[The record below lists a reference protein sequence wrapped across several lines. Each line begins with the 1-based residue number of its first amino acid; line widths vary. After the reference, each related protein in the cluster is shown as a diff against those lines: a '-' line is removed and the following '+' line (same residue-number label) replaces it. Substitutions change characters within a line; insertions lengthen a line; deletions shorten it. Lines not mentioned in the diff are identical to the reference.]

1 MNGSG
6 GVAPVVLEDVSFSYG
21 QTLVLEGVG
30 LSIGQGDFACVV
42 GPNGGGKTTLLK
54 LILGLLKPSGGSVR
68 VLGADPVRARARV
81 GYVPQ
86 HWTFDLQFPMQVI
99 DVVLMGRMGGG
110 RWYGQHR
117 AADRKAACDA
127 LAEMGLAAL
136 AERSFGALS
145 GGQRQRVL
153 IARALASAPELLLL
167 DEPTANVDVK
177 AGSDLLQLLKH
188 LNARMT
194 VVMVT
199 HDLGFVSSLVNR
211 VVCVNRTVAVHPMSE
226 LTGDVIAAMY
236 GSDVAMIRHDHRCCT
251 HDHGGPRT

>member
-1 MNGSG
+1 MTASAVPLALE
-6 GVAPVVLEDVSFSYG
+6 GVRFSYG
-21 QTLVLEGVG
+21 NLRVLENVT
-30 LSIGQGDFACVV
+30 LQIDAGDFVCVV

-54 LILGLLKPSGGSVR
+54 LALGLLKPGAGRVSVFG
-68 VLGADPVRARARV
+68 VDPVRARSRV

-110 RWYGQHR
+110 RWFGQHGAEDR
-117 AADRKAACDA
+117 EAAHEALDEMDLNALWDRPFA
-127 LAEMGLAAL
+127 
-136 AERSFGALS
+136 ALS

-153 IARALASAPELLLL
+153 IARALASSPELLLL

-177 AGSDLLQLLKH
+177 AGEELLLLLKQ

-199 HDLGFVSSLVNR
+199 HDLGFVSSLVNH
-211 VVCVNRTVAVHPMSE
+211 VICVNRTAAMHPISE
-226 LTGDVIAAMY
+226 LTGDVIAEMY
-236 GSDVAMIRHDHRCCT
+236 GSDVSMIRHDHKCAD
-251 HDHGGPRT
+251 HAHGGRG